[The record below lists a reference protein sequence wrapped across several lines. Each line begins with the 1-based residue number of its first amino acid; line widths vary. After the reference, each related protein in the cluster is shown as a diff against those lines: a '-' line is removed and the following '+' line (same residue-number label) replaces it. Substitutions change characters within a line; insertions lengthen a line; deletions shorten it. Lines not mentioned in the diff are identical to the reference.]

1 MDGWKNVSVQKI
13 ESPVK
18 ENTKEIR
25 KQGKKKLQVGICAK
39 KLQIYK
45 SDFTVV
51 LMGVPTKNS

>member
-25 KQGKKKLQVGICAK
+25 KQGKKKIDKTPSGYMCKKNYKLIKVTLQW
-39 KLQIYK
+39 
-45 SDFTVV
+45 F
-51 LMGVPTKNS
+51 